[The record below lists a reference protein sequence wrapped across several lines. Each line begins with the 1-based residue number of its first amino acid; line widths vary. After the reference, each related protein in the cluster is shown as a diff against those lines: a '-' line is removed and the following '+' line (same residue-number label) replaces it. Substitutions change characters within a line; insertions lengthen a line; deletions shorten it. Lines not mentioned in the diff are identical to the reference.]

1 METLKEIQQGGGG
14 SRKGMLVTA
23 AVVLAGGLL
32 GLGAMFSDADED
44 AALDGRTLQTGTVSR
59 GTLVQ
64 DVRAPGNLVPNQR
77 RWLAARINARVL
89 ERVLEP
95 GAEVEADSI
104 IVRLASPALVQAYKQ
119 AQLALKVAET
129 QLAALREQ
137 QKTAIAELEASVSL
151 LEIEKQQA
159 IADQQAK
166 QGLRENRIIPEFQ
179 YTEAVLRREKLTR
192 QLDIERFRLRQ
203 LPDLQASLLQ
213 VEQAKVEQQQLSVAL
228 LAEQVDRLNVRA
240 GMRGILQSLAVE
252 VGQQVAQG
260 TELARVASQDN
271 LKAQLRVQESQVKEI
286 RVGQTVTVDTRRS
299 RIAGVVSRIDPAVN
313 NGTVTVD
320 VSLPGPL
327 PGEARPDLR
336 VEGIVEIARRDGILI
351 IDKPANWRPGTDY
364 LYKLDGEH
372 SAVRQPAS
380 FGLSAVSRVQLLGD
394 FNAGDQIILS
404 DLSAVSQ
411 QPVLAI
417 E

>member
-1 METLKEIQQGGGG
+1 METLKEIQQGGTG
-14 SRKGMLVTA
+14 SRRWWWLAATLTVT
-23 AVVLAGGLL
+23 GGLL
-32 GLGAMFSDADED
+32 GLGLSGSDEV
-44 AALDGRTLQTGTVSR
+44 AALDGKALQLGTVSR

-104 IVRLASPALVQAYKQ
+104 IVRLASPALVQEHKQ
-119 AQLALKVAET
+119 AQLALNVAET
-129 QLAALREQ
+129 QLVALREQ
-137 QKTAIAELEASVSL
+137 QKTAIAELEANVSL

-166 QGLRENRIIPEFQ
+166 LVLRENRIIPEFQ
-179 YTEAVLRREKLTR
+179 YTEAVLRREKLIR
-192 QLDIERFRLRQ
+192 ELDIARFRLRQ
-203 LPDLQASLLQ
+203 LPDLQTSLLQ
-213 VEQAKVEQQQLSVAL
+213 VEQARVEQQQLSVAL
-228 LAEQVDRLNVRA
+228 LAEQVDKLDVRA

-260 TELARVASQDN
+260 AELARVASQDN

-286 RVGQTVTVDTRRS
+286 RVGQPVVVDTRRS
-299 RIAGVVSRIDPAVN
+299 RIEGVVSRIDPAVN

-320 VSLPGPL
+320 VRLPGPL

-336 VEGIVEIARRDGILI
+336 VEGTVEIARRDNILF
-351 IDKPANWRPGTDY
+351 IDKPANWRPETDY
-364 LYKLDGEH
+364 LYKLEGDSG
-372 SAVRQPAS
+372 AVRQPVAY
-380 FGLSAVSRVQLLGD
+380 GLSAVSRVQLLGD
-394 FNAGDQIILS
+394 FDVGDQIILS

-411 QPVLAI
+411 HDVLPI
-417 E
+417 K